1 MSSETTHVRAPTSPA
16 HDFYEVL
23 FQGTD
28 IVSSYW
34 QPLLKAVGRWQL
46 EMSHLATKQLR
57 ANMLLANNLTRAGTS
72 SSAMTQ
78 AYREY
83 WDELS
88 ESYSEANRNITSALS
103 RTTAGSS
110 AILHMPPRRSH
121 DTMQLLDGVEVQV
134 PDAEGTYVR
143 KVA

>member
-1 MSSETTHVRAPTSPA
+1 MSSETMHVRPPTSPA
-16 HDFYEVL
+16 HDFYEVM

-34 QPLLKAVGRWQL
+34 QPMLKAIGRWQL
-46 EMSHLATKQLR
+46 EVSHLGARQVR
-57 ANMLLANNLTRAGTS
+57 ANMMLANSLARAGT

-88 ESYSEANRNITSALS
+88 QSYSEANRNITSALS
-103 RTTAGSS
+103 RTTAESS
-110 AILHMPPRRSH
+110 AILHMPPRRSR
-121 DTMQLLDGVEVQV
+121 DTLQLIDGVEVQV
-134 PDAEGTYVR
+134 PDAEGAYER

>member
-1 MSSETTHVRAPTSPA
+1 MSSETHVRAPTSPA

-34 QPLLKAVGRWQL
+34 QPMLKAVGRWHL
-46 EMSHLATKQLR
+46 EMSHLAAKQLR
-57 ANMLLANNLTRAGTS
+57 ANMTLANSLARAGTS
-72 SSAMTQ
+72 SSMTQ

-88 ESYSEANRNITSALS
+88 NSYSEANRNITTALS
-103 RTTAGSS
+103 RTAAGSS
-110 AILHMPPRRSH
+110 AVVHMPQRRSR
-121 DTMQLLDGVEVQV
+121 DTLQLLDAEMPG
-134 PDAEGTYVR
+134 AEGVYVR

>member
-1 MSSETTHVRAPTSPA
+1 MSSETMHVRAPTSAA

-34 QPLLKAVGRWQL
+34 QPALKAVGRWQL
-46 EMSHLATKQLR
+46 EVSHLAARQLR
-57 ANMLLANNLTRAGTS
+57 ANMMLANSLARAGT

-88 ESYSEANRNITSALS
+88 QSYSEANRNITSALS
-103 RTTAGSS
+103 RTTAESS
-110 AILHMPPRRSH
+110 AILQMPQRRSR
-121 DTMQLLDGVEVQV
+121 DTLQLIDGVEVQV
-134 PDAEGTYVR
+134 PDAEGAYER

>member
-1 MSSETTHVRAPTSPA
+1 MSSETHARAPTSPA

-34 QPLLKAVGRWQL
+34 QPMLKAVGRWHL
-46 EMSHLATKQLR
+46 EISHLAAKQLR
-57 ANMLLANNLTRAGTS
+57 ANMMLANNLARAGTS
-72 SSAMTQ
+72 SSMTQ

-88 ESYSEANRNITSALS
+88 HSYSEANRNIATALS

-110 AILHMPPRRSH
+110 AVVHMPRRSR
-121 DTMQLLDGVEVQV
+121 DTLQLLDVEV